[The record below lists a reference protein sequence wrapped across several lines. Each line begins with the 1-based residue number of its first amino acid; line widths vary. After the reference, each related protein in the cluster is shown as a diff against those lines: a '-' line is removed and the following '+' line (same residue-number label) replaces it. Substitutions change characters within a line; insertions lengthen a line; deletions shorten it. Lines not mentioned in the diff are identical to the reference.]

1 MEDEIS
7 GINVIPLVDIM
18 LVLITIVLITSNFM
32 VRGLIPVSLPKSQA
46 DGGIVKEVINIDMT
60 SDGTVYFK
68 EEKVTYS
75 ELFEKLLVYDKE
87 LQVLIN
93 ADRDMAI
100 QPFVTVMDLLK
111 SGGFTKIS
119 IQTEK

>member
-7 GINVIPLVDIM
+7 AINVIPLVDIM

-60 SDGTVYFK
+60 SDGSIYFK
-68 EEKVTYS
+68 EEKIAFS
-75 ELFEKLLVYDKE
+75 ELSDRLYGYDKE
-87 LQVLIN
+87 LQVLIS
-93 ADRDMAI
+93 ADKDMAI
-100 QPFVTVMDLLK
+100 QPFVTVMDTLK
-111 SGGFTKIS
+111 SGGFTKVS

>member
-32 VRGLIPVSLPKSQA
+32 VRGIIPVSLPKSQA
-46 DGGIVKEVINIDMT
+46 DGGTVKEVISISMT
-60 SDGTVYFK
+60 ADGSIYLK
-68 EEKVTYS
+68 EEKVTFS
-75 ELFEKLLVYDKE
+75 ELPEILSVYDRE

-93 ADRDMAI
+93 ADKDMAI
-100 QPFVTVMDLLK
+100 QPFVTVMDILK
-111 SGGFTKIS
+111 GGGFTKIS